1 MKHHLFSRLIL
12 VISVFIMSCQRSN
25 VYLPNVKI
33 IAKEQEI
40 NIDSLR
46 QRMNEN
52 ISFIGDTLLQ
62 GKQFLLNDY
71 IKKYQSDTC
80 GIMAYSNTLLKE
92 GFEGIK
98 NMGDINGDKINDSVF
113 VMVPFNFCDEGQS
126 YCFLDT
132 SLPRLYTDSYCCHP
146 DNIFSIGDID
156 EDGISE
162 ICIFYSSCVS
172 RFKRLI
178 AYSLKNGQ
186 WQQVGVCDFD
196 IFVMQPDKEK
206 RVRKVSKGKLE
217 MLEIVINDFEKN
229 PKGDR
234 KWKQFSF

>member
-1 MKHHLFSRLIL
+1 
-12 VISVFIMSCQRSN
+12 MSCQRSN